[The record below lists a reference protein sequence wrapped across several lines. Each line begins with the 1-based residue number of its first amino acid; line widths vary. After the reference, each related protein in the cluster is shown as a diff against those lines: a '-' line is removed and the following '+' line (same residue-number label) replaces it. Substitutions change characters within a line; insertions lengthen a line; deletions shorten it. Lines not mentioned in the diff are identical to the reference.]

1 MKTSPPPF
9 TIGMEEEYLLVDRV
23 TRDLVS
29 DPPPEMMQECE
40 ALLQGQVMPEFLRAQ
55 IEVATRPCA
64 TMQEARAD
72 LARLRRTVAEVA
84 AKHGLAPI
92 AAGLHPFAVWESQRA
107 TQKERYVALARDLQ
121 AVGQR
126 LMICGLHV
134 HVGIGNDDLRIDLMN
149 QVSYF
154 LPHLLALSTS
164 SPFWRGRDTGLKSY
178 RVSVFNELPRT
189 GLPQRFE
196 SFGEYARHVDVLVRA
211 GLVEDASKLWW
222 DVRPSARFPTL
233 EMRITDACSRL
244 DDALSIA
251 AIYRCLLSML
261 WRLKGNNQR
270 WRLYA
275 DMLVAENR
283 WRAQRYGIDEGLVDF
298 GKGEIVPYAHLLEE
312 IIALVESDAERLGC
326 TEDVLRARD
335 ILGRGTSAHR
345 QVRVYDHAVKAGAAP
360 REALIQVVDFLIAEF
375 TQGI

>member
-1 MKTSPPPF
+1 MNNLPPPF

-64 TMQEARAD
+64 TMPEARAD
-72 LARLRRTVAEVA
+72 LARLRCTVAEVA

-211 GLVEDASKLWW
+211 GLIEDASKLWW

-298 GKGEIVPYAHLLEE
+298 GKGEIVPYGDLLEE
-312 IIALVESDAERLGC
+312 IIALVDSDAERLGC

-335 ILGRGTSAHR
+335 IMRRGTSAHR
-345 QVRVYDHAVKAGAAP
+345 QVRVYSEAVKAGASP
-360 REALIQVVDFLIAEF
+360 KDALIQVVDFLIAEF
-375 TQGI
+375 TDGV